1 MQRRFLLALLAWLS
15 CGLIGPAG
23 ASVPAVPLATLAQSC
38 APDTAP
44 RTLMLVAAQESGG
57 VPWAIHVNGPY
68 RLPRPPA
75 SLAEATATVRW
86 LAAHGHDF
94 DTGLLQ
100 INSRNAT
107 RLGLDPAA
115 LLEPCRN
122 LRVASLILH
131 QCYRAALP
139 GGASPQ
145 AALRHAL
152 SCYNTGSLTRGL
164 RNGYV
169 DGLLARAAQPTGS
182 TTLMI
187 PVLEAPPAPSD
198 DAPTPP
204 PQAPQPASPP
214 GHDPQGDDAPGQD
227 AFTHAPRDVFTPR
240 AAPRD

>member
-1 MQRRFLLALLAWLS
+1 MQRPFLLALLAWLS
-15 CGLIGPAG
+15 CGLIDPAG
-23 ASVPAVPLATLAQSC
+23 AGVPAVPLATLAQSC

-44 RTLMLVAAQESGG
+44 RTLMLLAAQESAGM
-57 VPWAIHVNGPY
+57 PWAIHVNGPY

-100 INSRNAT
+100 VNSRNAT
-107 RLGLDPAA
+107 RLGLDPTA

-131 QCYRAALP
+131 ECYRAALP
-139 GGASPQ
+139 GAASPQ

-152 SCYNTGSLTRGL
+152 SCYNTGSPTRGL

-169 DGLLARAAQPTGS
+169 DGLLARAARPAAPE
-182 TTLMI
+182 TLMI
-187 PVLEAPPAPSD
+187 PALEAPPAPPGG
-198 DAPTPP
+198 APP
-204 PQAPQPASPP
+204 PQAPPPADPP
-214 GHDPQGDDAPGQD
+214 GHDPQGDGAPVQD
-227 AFTHAPRDVFTPR
+227 AFTHAPRDVFTP
-240 AAPRD
+240 P

>member
-1 MQRRFLLALLAWLS
+1 MHRPFLLAFFVWLS
-15 CGLIGPAG
+15 CGLTGPVA
-23 ASVPAVPLATLAQSC
+23 AAVPALPLATLAQRC

-44 RTLMLVAAQESGG
+44 RTLMLVVAQESAG

-75 SLAEATATVRW
+75 SEAEAIATVRW

-100 INSRNAT
+100 VNSRNAT

-131 QCYRAALP
+131 ECYRAALP
-139 GGASPQ
+139 DAASPQ

-152 SCYNTGSLTRGL
+152 SCYNTGSPTRGL

-169 DGLLARAAQPTGS
+169 DGLLARAAQPGS
-182 TTLMI
+182 PATLMI
-187 PVLEAPPAPSD
+187 PALEAPPAPPD
-198 DAPTPP
+198 GAPASPP
-204 PQAPQPASPP
+204 PAPPPADPP
-214 GHDPQGDDAPGQD
+214 GHDPQRDGAPGQD
-227 AFTHAPRDVFTPR
+227 AFTHAPRDVFTPP
-240 AAPRD
+240 AAAQD

>member
-1 MQRRFLLALLAWLS
+1 MQPPFLLALVVWLC
-15 CGLIGPAG
+15 CGLIGPAQ
-23 ASVPAVPLATLAQSC
+23 AAVSTLPLAALAQRC

-44 RTLMLVAAQESGG
+44 RTLLLLAAQESAG

-100 INSRNAT
+100 VNSRNAA

-131 QCYRAALP
+131 ECYRAALP
-139 GGASPQ
+139 GAAGAQ

-152 SCYNTGSLTRGL
+152 SCYNTGSPTRGL

-169 DGLLARAAQPTGS
+169 DGLLARAAQPAAAQ
-182 TTLMI
+182 TLMI
-187 PVLEAPPAPSD
+187 PALEAPPAP
-198 DAPTPP
+198 PGGPP
-204 PQAPQPASPP
+204 PPREPPPAAPP
-214 GHDPQGDDAPGQD
+214 GQDPQGNGPSGQD
-227 AFTHAPRDVFTPR
+227 AFSHAPRDVFTP
-240 AAPRD
+240 P

>member
-1 MQRRFLLALLAWLS
+1 MLRPFLLALLAWLS
-15 CGLIGPAG
+15 CGLTGPAV
-23 ASVPAVPLATLAQSC
+23 AAPALPLATLAQRC

-44 RTLMLVAAQESGG
+44 RTLMLVAAQESAG

-75 SLAEATATVRW
+75 NMAEATATVRW

-100 INSRNAT
+100 VNSRNAT
-107 RLGLDPAA
+107 RLGLDPAV

-131 QCYRAALP
+131 ECYRAALP
-139 GGASPQ
+139 DAAGPQ

-152 SCYNTGSLTRGL
+152 SCYNTGSPTRGL

-169 DGLLARAAQPTGS
+169 DGLLARAAQPTAPA
-182 TTLMI
+182 TLMI
-187 PVLEAPPAPSD
+187 PALEAPPAPPEG
-198 DAPTPP
+198 ARTPP
-204 PQAPQPASPP
+204 PQPPPANPP
-214 GHDPQGDDAPGQD
+214 GHDPQGNGQGNGVPGQD
-227 AFTHAPRDVFTPR
+227 AFTHAPRDVFTP
-240 AAPRD
+240 P